1 MPIQLDFSFCRRNC
15 SVPLAFFEPQ
25 SNGATMAVVPVAYPT
40 TANTETSP
48 YAQPHNIYQPILYTS
63 DQYNPTTAPNN
74 QVPQYINYPV
84 GYTYPYNGKTKRNN
98 TIIHMFHL
106 YFFICL
112 LILIVCY
119 LHNSK
124 GATAYPYWSQMTYY
138 VPQTVQTP
146 TVTNHSTNSSINA
159 NTVNSSNNSNNDNSN
174 ANKSHITSPQQN
186 QHVNTKSITTPNA
199 VSQANVFQYPT
210 PSTSTAPMTN
220 TNSTTTNSTNNAVV
234 VTSVQSL

>member
-84 GYTYPYNGKTKRNN
+84 GYTYPYNGKIKRKN
-98 TIIHMFHL
+98 TFICFIIFFLFFHL
-106 YFFICL
+106 FVIC
-112 LILIVCY
+112 II
-119 LHNSK
+119 
-124 GATAYPYWSQMTYY
+124 
-138 VPQTVQTP
+138 
-146 TVTNHSTNSSINA
+146 
-159 NTVNSSNNSNNDNSN
+159 
-174 ANKSHITSPQQN
+174 
-186 QHVNTKSITTPNA
+186 
-199 VSQANVFQYPT
+199 
-210 PSTSTAPMTN
+210 
-220 TNSTTTNSTNNAVV
+220 
-234 VTSVQSL
+234 